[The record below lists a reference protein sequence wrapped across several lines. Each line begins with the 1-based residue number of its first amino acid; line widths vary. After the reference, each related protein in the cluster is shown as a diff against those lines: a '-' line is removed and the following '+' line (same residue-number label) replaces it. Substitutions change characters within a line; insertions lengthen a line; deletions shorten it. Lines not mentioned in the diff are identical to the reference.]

1 MTGMFRAWRKPLA
14 FVLMFAMLA
23 AAVPAADAENA
34 GRAAGETV
42 KTEDSTPAQAA
53 ASGKIGRSDGEPEN
67 LAQYVVSSKTAGY
80 DSMDENG
87 SRNYTLT
94 LKAHSGATETVTE
107 PGEQITTPAD
117 IVLVL
122 DVSASMDE
130 KVDVDED
137 IYVPFNRWD
146 DGGDGEDHWLP
157 WGPDD
162 EQEYD
167 DDDASGYF
175 RRYKNDGSFFFPVW
189 RPVWTAVKPGEGQR
203 QVGYSLDA
211 DGNFQQSEREAVK
224 IGGKWQWGS
233 WSDGTPTHILVRKDD
248 VQRIDAL
255 KSTAYD
261 FVNSLNSGSKVAV
274 KTFTKDNPG
283 AEIGLISLTNEK
295 QAVLNSITNLYI
307 NNDGN
312 RGTLLY
318 EGLEK
323 ANTALKSSKNENQ
336 VIVAFTDGEDGEIG
350 RDGSWDDG
358 NQGPT
363 EAEKKAKIA
372 KDKGVRIFTI
382 SLLAEEDGEVDDFL
396 TKVSSESEDDE
407 TQYYYSCTNM
417 KGLADAM
424 TEISESAGTT
434 VENPVELET
443 KSITDTLDPR
453 FELQPG
459 EKERLEKDGAKVTVG
474 NVTKITWADQTLPV
488 PDEEEWAKE
497 IKIRARSDFL
507 GGNDIP
513 TNVASGSKIVCED
526 GSTSKFAQPT
536 VNVPVLFSVENKETS
551 IFLGDTVPDAK
562 LQMFDESEWNW
573 YGKDKTGKFSYQWVN
588 KDGDPIENIEALTP
602 SGAANVYMLKVAF
615 TPNDTSPSS
624 VGPVQTDVAESGDY
638 TVNVVRGNV
647 SVTKKLKQ
655 SDVWS
660 PNGDPIVTFKLE
672 RIVNG
677 SAAEAQY
684 RTVRFDD
691 AAKPGQDGT
700 LSLTAAFDDLK
711 KGEYRVTE
719 EDALRC
725 QYQDAGVGEGTA
737 VSEKDGEA
745 VYAYLGY
752 ESKTDSTTDV
762 EKNSAS
768 AVFTNEAKKLDQ
780 PYFSHTDTK
789 SNAIKITFTGKN
801 HTVNPDGSKYVTE
814 QERSAA
820 ENSAEKARPVSA
832 ARRPAAEWEEEARGQ
847 EEDLSE
853 PQPAVKTPSRVQPE
867 SSSSETAEE
876 SPPPGTSGESRP
888 TEQSPPA
895 EPDFDPSGQQEVRA
909 EDDASAPAKESEP
922 PRETVDLPG
931 AKEESE

>member
-23 AAVPAADAENA
+23 AAAPAADAENA
-34 GRAAGETV
+34 GKAAGETV
-42 KTEDSTPAQAA
+42 KTEDSAPAQAA
-53 ASGKIGRSDGEPEN
+53 VSGKASRSDDEPEN
-67 LAQYVVSSKTAGY
+67 MAQYVVSSKTAGY
-80 DSMDENG
+80 DGMDEDG

-94 LKAHSGATETVTE
+94 LKTHSGATETVTE

-130 KVDVDED
+130 KVDVSGDS
-137 IYVPFNRWD
+137 YVPFSKWD
-146 DGGDGEDHWLP
+146 DGKNGD
-157 WGPDD
+157 WGWFGSDD
-162 EQEYD
+162 SPYG

-175 RRYKNDGSFFFPVW
+175 RRYEGYGSYYR
-189 RPVWTAVKPGEGQR
+189 RPVWTAVKPGKGQR

-211 DGNFQQSEREAVK
+211 DKNFQQSEREAVK
-224 IGGKWQWGS
+224 IEGKWQWGS
-233 WSDGTPTHILVRKDD
+233 WSDGTPTHILVREND

-261 FVNSLNSGSKVAV
+261 FVNSLHPGSRVAV

-283 AEIGLISLTNEK
+283 AEIDLTPLTTNK
-295 QAVLNSITNLYI
+295 QDVLDSITDLYI
-307 NNDGN
+307 NNDDKK
-312 RGTLLY
+312 GTLLY
-318 EGLEK
+318 KGLEK

-336 VIVAFTDGEDGEIG
+336 VIVAFTDGEDGEIN
-350 RDGSWDDG
+350 RDGGWDNG
-358 NQGPT
+358 GQGPA

-372 KDKGVRIFTI
+372 KKQGVRIFTI
-382 SLLAEEDGEVDDFL
+382 SLLAEKDGEVDDFL
-396 TKVSSESEDDE
+396 TKVSSESEDE
-407 TQYYYSCTNM
+407 AQYYYSCTDM
-417 KGLADAM
+417 DGLADAM

-434 VENPVELET
+434 VEDPVELKT
-443 KSITDTLDPR
+443 RFITDTLDPR

-459 EKERLEKDGAKVTVG
+459 ERARLEKDGAKVTVG

-488 PDEEEWAKE
+488 PDEEWTKE
-497 IKIRARSDFL
+497 IKIRAKDKFL

-513 TNVASGSKIVCED
+513 TNVASGSKIVCKD

-536 VNVPVLFSVENKETS
+536 VNVPILFSVRDEETS
-551 IFLGDTVPDAK
+551 IFLGDTVPDTK
-562 LQMFDESEWNW
+562 SRMFDESGWNW
-573 YGKDKTGKFSYQWVN
+573 YGKDKTGKFSYQWVS

-602 SGAANVYMLKVAF
+602 SGAANGYTLKVTF
-615 TPNDTSPSS
+615 QPGESTKDSK
-624 VGPVQTDVAESGDY
+624 GPTQTDVTESGEY
-638 TVNVVRGNV
+638 TVNVVRGAV
-647 SVTKKLKQ
+647 SVTKKIKN
-655 SDVWS
+655 SEIWY
-660 PNGDPIVTFKLE
+660 PNGDPVFTFRLE

-677 SAAEAQY
+677 SAAETQY
-684 RTVRFDD
+684 RTVWFDD

-719 EDALRC
+719 EDALRY
-725 QYQDAGVGEGTA
+725 QYQSAGVGEGTA

-752 ESKTDSTTDV
+752 KSKTDSTTDV

-789 SNAIKITFTGKN
+789 SNAIRITFTDQN

-814 QERSAA
+814 QERPAA
-820 ENSAEKARPVSA
+820 EKPAEKARPVSA

-847 EEDLSE
+847 EEDPSE
-853 PQPAVKTPSRVQPE
+853 PQSAVETPSRVQPE
-867 SSSSETAEE
+867 ASSPETVEE

>member
-34 GRAAGETV
+34 GKAAGETV

-53 ASGKIGRSDGEPEN
+53 ASGKIGRSDGEPED

-80 DSMDENG
+80 EGMDEESG
-87 SRNYTLT
+87 DRNYTLT
-94 LKAHSGATETVTE
+94 LKASSGATETVTE

-130 KVDVDED
+130 EVDVSGDV
-137 IYVPFNRWD
+137 YVPFNRWD
-146 DGGDGEDHWLP
+146 DGEDRSWGDDSP
-157 WGPDD
+157 
-162 EQEYD
+162 YD
-167 DDDASGYF
+167 DGDASGYF
-175 RRYKNDGSFFFPVW
+175 RRYENYGSYYP
-189 RPVWTAVKPGEGQR
+189 RPVWAAVEPAEGRR
-203 QVGYSLDA
+203 QVGYSPDA
-211 DGNFQQSEREAVK
+211 DGNFQQSEREAEWK
-224 IGGKWQWGS
+224 ESWWIFGEWQWGS
-233 WSDGTPTHILVRKDD
+233 WSDGTPTHILVREGD

-283 AEIGLISLTNEK
+283 VEIGLISLTNEK
-295 QAVLNSITNLYI
+295 QAVLDSITNLYI

-318 EGLEK
+318 KGLEK
-323 ANTALKSSKNENQ
+323 ANTALKSSENENQ

-350 RDGSWDDG
+350 RDGSRDDG

-363 EAEKKAKIA
+363 EAEKEAKIA

-382 SLLAEEDGEVDDFL
+382 SLLAEKDDEVDGFL
-396 TKVSSESEDDE
+396 TKVSSESDDDD
-407 TQYYYSCTNM
+407 TQYYYSCTDM

-434 VENPVELET
+434 VENPVELKT

-459 EKERLEKDGAKVTVG
+459 EKARLEEDGAIITVQDG
-474 NVTKITWADQTLPV
+474 VTKITWKDQTLPV
-488 PDEEEWAKE
+488 PDEEEWTKE

-573 YGKDKTGKFSYQWVN
+573 YGKGKTGKFSCQWVN
-588 KDGDPIENIEALTP
+588 KDGDPIENIKALTP
-602 SGAANVYMLKVAF
+602 FGDSNVYTLKVTFQPDESAK
-615 TPNDTSPSS
+615 DSK
-624 VGPVQTDVAESGDY
+624 GPRQEAVTESGDY
-638 TVNVVRGNV
+638 TVNVVRGTV
-647 SVTKKLKQ
+647 SVTKKIKQ
-655 SDVWS
+655 SEIWS

-677 SAAEAQY
+677 SAAETQY

-719 EDALRC
+719 EDALRYR
-725 QYQDAGVGEGTA
+725 YQSAGVGEGTA

-745 VYAYLGY
+745 VYTYLGY

-762 EKNSAS
+762 DKKSAS

-789 SNAIKITFTGKN
+789 SNAIRITFTDQN
-801 HTVNPDGSKYVTE
+801 HTVNPDGSEYVTE

-820 ENSAEKARPVSA
+820 EKSAEKARPVSA
-832 ARRPAAEWEEEARGQ
+832 ARRPAAELEEEARQQ
-847 EEDLSE
+847 EEDPSE
-853 PQPAVKTPSRVQPE
+853 PQSAVETPPRVQPE
-867 SSSSETAEE
+867 SSSSETAEK

-895 EPDFDPSGQQEVRA
+895 EPDSDPSGQQEVRA
-909 EDDASAPAKESEP
+909 EDEASAPAKESEP
-922 PRETVDLPG
+922 PRETADLPG